1 MAHKCYTSLS
11 CAKHGQKLILCVL
24 CLVAKDE
31 GNNTY
36 AVFIHR
42 GIVEGEFLRG
52 SYDTLRNEQEA
63 RCVD

>member
-1 MAHKCYTSLS
+1 
-11 CAKHGQKLILCVL
+11 LILCVL

-52 SYDTLRNEQEA
+52 VLTTRFVMSKKHGVWINLLEGAVY
-63 RCVD
+63 